1 MAMNEALKKEVEKTA
16 GLTEKETL
24 KKRIP
29 NIE

>member
-1 MAMNEALKKEVEKTA
+1 MNETLKKKVEKTA
-16 GLTEKETL
+16 ALTEKETL